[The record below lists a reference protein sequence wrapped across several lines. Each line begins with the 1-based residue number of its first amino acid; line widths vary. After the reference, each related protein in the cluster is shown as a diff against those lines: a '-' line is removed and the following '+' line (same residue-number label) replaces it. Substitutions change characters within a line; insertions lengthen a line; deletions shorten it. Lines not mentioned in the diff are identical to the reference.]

1 VQIKCDIEETN
12 SPLVQPQSQSYTT
25 FQKVSDWLPL
35 VVITAGL
42 VLDWLKLEY
51 GGGVMIAGFFLYG
64 VLGVIT
70 SIRKQYYRGRS
81 IRLLKL
87 VNDIAIIVLTVG
99 LVTGTNTL
107 LYLVMLILLD
117 RLILLPKA

>member
-1 VQIKCDIEETN
+1 M
-12 SPLVQPQSQSYTT
+12 PPQSQSHNT

-35 VVITAGL
+35 VVIAAGL
-42 VLDWLKLEY
+42 ALDWLKLEY
-51 GGGVMIAGFFLYG
+51 GGVVMIAGFFLYG

-70 SIRKQYYRGRS
+70 SVRKQYYRGHS

-117 RLILLPKA
+117 RLILLPKV